1 MVMVKA
7 PAYRAQVFLGPVEID
22 ALVVNKQ
29 ISQNDAAVL
38 RSKQIKFKVVEGEV
52 QSKIGRY
59 PKFPEQQSVQRIFGR
74 FFGHLLKMLPAGLGD
89 GQRQIR

>member
-7 PAYRAQVFLGPVEID
+7 PAYRAQVFLGPVEVD

-38 RSKQIKFKVVEGEV
+38 RGKQIKFKVNPRPVFV
-52 QSKIGRY
+52 D
-59 PKFPEQQSVQRIFGR
+59 FCFG
-74 FFGHLLKMLPAGLGD
+74 KAKEKNN
-89 GQRQIR
+89 

>member
-1 MVMVKA
+1 MLQIMWSVSIPYFQSLTTLLSIVMSKLA
-7 PAYRAQVFLGPVEID
+7 NL
-22 ALVVNKQ
+22 Q
-29 ISQNDAAVL
+29 IYN
-38 RSKQIKFKVVEGEV
+38 KVVEGEV

-59 PKFPEQQSVQRIFGR
+59 PKIPEQQSVQRIFGR